1 MSELLRKQV
10 DGVMKMKIPEAN
22 ASPHKVCKENER
34 RKKGEKND
42 GPPKKISL
50 SRRITKGAVEE
61 QWNGSQ

>member
-22 ASPHKVCKENER
+22 ASPRKVCDENER
-34 RKKGEKND
+34 RKKKND
-42 GPPKKISL
+42 GPPKKFF
-50 SRRITKGAVEE
+50 SRRRIKKGAVEE

>member
-22 ASPHKVCKENER
+22 ASPRKGCEENER
-34 RKKGEKND
+34 RKRND
-42 GPPKKISL
+42 GPSKNFFL
-50 SRRITKGAVEE
+50 RRRITKGAVEE

>member
-22 ASPHKVCKENER
+22 ASPRKGCEENER
-34 RKKGEKND
+34 RRNLKKND
-42 GPPKKISL
+42 GPSKNFFW
-50 SRRITKGAVEE
+50 RRRTTKGAVEE